1 MVHSLS
7 SRGRGS
13 AQSGQKKVSLAG
25 APGRHFSALFG
36 YHFNR
41 TKASVGG
48 SHVKLTLS
56 HFRRDWRV
64 TKVAPGDTTSHSG
77 LHVFLCKRGLHLIRG
92 LNRSVKL

>member
-1 MVHSLS
+1 MGGALPSQVRRKSHYQGSL
-7 SRGRGS
+7 GFI
-13 AQSGQKKVSLAG
+13 SL
-25 APGRHFSALFG
+25 PSMFG

-48 SHVKLTLS
+48 SHVKLTLT

-64 TKVAPGDTTSHSG
+64 TKVAPGDATSHSG
-77 LHVFLCKRGLHLIRG
+77 LCVLLSKRGLHLIRG